1 MRAKDRDVLR
11 NSVRQQNKWTR
22 RAIVLARVLRSL
34 GYSTIDVM
42 EADGEELQNLLGKG
56 SEEIIDD
63 YQMRVGRG
71 MFSL

>member
-1 MRAKDRDVLR
+1 MKKKDRDVLR

-42 EADGEELQNLLGKG
+42 EADGEELNSLIGK
-56 SEEIIDD
+56 EPKEVIDD
-63 YQMRVGRG
+63 YQMRVGGG